1 MGNDVKI
8 GPFVIIEDY
17 VSIGNG
23 TVISA
28 NAVIKKYTK
37 IGNYCKIFQSA
48 VIGEIPQDLKFK
60 GEKTELLIGD
70 NTTIREFCTLNR
82 GTSESNQTKIGNN
95 VLLMAYVHVAHDCTI
110 GNNVILANGVQLGG
124 HVQVSDYVVIG
135 GTTPVHQYCKI
146 GEHAMVGG
154 GFRVVKDV
162 PPYILVGGEPL
173 KYNGLNSLGLRRR
186 GFKPEI
192 RKILKETYKYI
203 YNSNMNTNDAIN
215 KILLKN
221 YCNKLEVQKII
232 SFIKNSTRGLV

>member
-1 MGNDVKI
+1 
-8 GPFVIIEDY
+8 VIIEDD

-48 VIGEIPQDLKFK
+48 IIGEIPQDLKFK

-82 GTSESNQTKIGNN
+82 GTLESNQTKIGNN
-95 VLLMAYVHVAHDCTI
+95 VLLMAYVHVAHDCII

-124 HVQVSDYVVIG
+124 HVQVGDYVVIG

-186 GFKPEI
+186 GFKPQI

-203 YNSNMNTNDAIN
+203 YNSNININDAIN
-215 KILLKN
+215 KILSKT
-221 YCNKLEVQKII
+221 YCNELEVQKIV
-232 SFIKNSTRGLV
+232 SFIKNSSRGLV

>member
-1 MGNDVKI
+1 
-8 GPFVIIEDY
+8 
-17 VSIGNG
+17 
-23 TVISA
+23 
-28 NAVIKKYTK
+28 
-37 IGNYCKIFQSA
+37 
-48 VIGEIPQDLKFK
+48 
-60 GEKTELLIGD
+60 
-70 NTTIREFCTLNR
+70 
-82 GTSESNQTKIGNN
+82 
-95 VLLMAYVHVAHDCTI
+95 
-110 GNNVILANGVQLGG
+110 
-124 HVQVSDYVVIG
+124 
-135 GTTPVHQYCKI
+135 
-146 GEHAMVGG
+146 MVGG

>member
-1 MGNDVKI
+1 
-8 GPFVIIEDY
+8 
-17 VSIGNG
+17 
-23 TVISA
+23 
-28 NAVIKKYTK
+28 
-37 IGNYCKIFQSA
+37 
-48 VIGEIPQDLKFK
+48 
-60 GEKTELLIGD
+60 LIGD

-124 HVQVSDYVVIG
+124 HVQVGDYVVIG